1 MLIPFSAAFYIGDVP
16 LHHEY
21 TILLSP
27 LPLTESLRVMKSIQ
41 SKKAVLAHFI
51 WHHNFFSHFFVT
63 ISDSEGLHH
72 FFFFFC
78 WNAPCL
84 DYICNRQEPKWSCS
98 TAGSTRLFI
107 WWGKEDPK
115 KTQTPE
121 FAFVASHQQR
131 RCSKGASTWQIP
143 LKSPLFF
150 LSFCPPQ
157 SWHGC
162 WPSHSPSETFHHRSL
177 TADKR
182 LVGFSQVFLTRPV
195 PESHSADGRLQPF
208 VTLPVRAWLR
218 MTGDGCVKK
227 LSNPTQKKGKM
238 TERKVPNKEC
248 FFLIQWPTLVQTS
261 DFDRVWFPVCFYH
274 ERSSESQFYM
284 KNTNMALSLEILKL
298 ILRLWWQSVAFLCK
312 NSKNMG
318 SNM

>member
-143 LKSPLFF
+143 LKSPLFSPSVLAWMLAFTLTQWNVPSSLTHCRQAAGRLFTGISDTPCPWITLGGREITAFCHLACQSLAPDDRRWMRQKAEQPHSEKRGRWQKERCLIKNVFFLFDGQHSCKHQTLTGSDF
-150 LSFCPPQ
+150 LSAFTMNVPQ
-157 SWHGC
+157 KVNFTWKTQTWHC
-162 WPSHSPSETFHHRSL
+162 H
-177 TADKR
+177 
-182 LVGFSQVFLTRPV
+182 
-195 PESHSADGRLQPF
+195 
-208 VTLPVRAWLR
+208 
-218 MTGDGCVKK
+218 
-227 LSNPTQKKGKM
+227 
-238 TERKVPNKEC
+238 
-248 FFLIQWPTLVQTS
+248 
-261 DFDRVWFPVCFYH
+261 
-274 ERSSESQFYM
+274 
-284 KNTNMALSLEILKL
+284 LK
-298 ILRLWWQSVAFLCK
+298 F
-312 NSKNMG
+312 
-318 SNM
+318 